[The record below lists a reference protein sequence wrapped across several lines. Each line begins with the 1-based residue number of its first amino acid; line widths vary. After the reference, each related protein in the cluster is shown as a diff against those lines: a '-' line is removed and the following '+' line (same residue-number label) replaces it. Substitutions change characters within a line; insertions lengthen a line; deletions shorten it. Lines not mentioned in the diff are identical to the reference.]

1 MGLLKLAKTAI
12 DSVKG
17 SFSDQYLEYVTC
29 PDFDPT
35 SNIIV
40 QRGIVNHGN
49 ATKGYNDGVISN
61 GSLIVVPV
69 GCAMVFVD
77 NGEIKEFSAEPG
89 EYTWDKGTE
98 SSVFTGNLGE
108 NLLNTFK
115 IGLKRTTFAGQA
127 AKDQRVY
134 YVNLKMF
141 TQTFGSKQPELVV
154 DPVYGSVKITYNGEF
169 QVQFDDPM
177 LLINNYVGSN
187 PVDTLTFDDIFSSG
201 GEESTNILRNAFGQK
216 ISEAIASTMID
227 DNLSFNVIQTKKSKI
242 TEKINELLAEKF
254 HQNYGVSVKDVT
266 LRVSASEDSLEQIA
280 EIDKVRGMA
289 NAEAARV
296 KVMSDAYGQNI
307 QASMAAASGEA
318 LMNAAKNE
326 SGAMNGFVGMGF
338 AQNGATNIGTMI
350 GNLPGAQSTVQQPT
364 TPAANAKIC
373 AKCGSEVTGNFCTNC
388 GTKYEEPKS
397 TKTCPNCGKEVAGK
411 FCGDCGTA
419 VE

>member
-17 SFSDQYLEYVTC
+17 TFSDQYLEYVTC
-29 PDFDPT
+29 PDFDPE

-77 NGEIKEFSAEPG
+77 NGAIKEFSAEPG

-115 IGLKRTTFAGQA
+115 TGLKRTTFAGQA

-134 YVNLKMF
+134 YINLKVF
-141 TQTFGSKQPELVV
+141 TQLFGSMQPELVV
-154 DPVYGSVKITYNGEF
+154 DPVYGSVKITYNGTF
-169 QVQFDDPM
+169 QLQFDDPI
-177 LLINNYVGSN
+177 LLVNNYVGSN
-187 PVDTLTFDDIFSSG
+187 PVDTLTFDDIFSAG
-201 GEESTNILRNAFGQK
+201 GEASSNTIRRAFAQK
-216 ISEAIASTMID
+216 ISEAISKIMVTQNI
-227 DNLSFNVIQTKKSKI
+227 SFNQLQMYKSNI
-242 TEKINELLAEKF
+242 TEQMNELLSEKF
-254 HQNYGVSVKDVT
+254 HQVYGVSIKDVT
-266 LRVSASEDSLEQIA
+266 LTVNASDDSLEQIA
-280 EIDKVRGMA
+280 EIDKVRGMS
-289 NAEAARV
+289 R
-296 KVMSDAYGQNI
+296 AYGENL
-307 QASMAAASGEA
+307 QASMAAATGEA
-318 LMNAAKNE
+318 MKKAASNE
-326 SGAMNGFVGMGF
+326 AGAMNGFIGMGF
-338 AQNGATNIGTMI
+338 AQQGGANFGAAIA
-350 GNLPGAQSTVQQPT
+350 NLPGAQQPAQPVQQPVQT
-364 TPAANAKIC
+364 EAPATSAKIC
-373 AKCGSEVTGNFCTNC
+373 SNCGKEVPGNFCTNC
-388 GTKYEEPKS
+388 GTKYEEAKT